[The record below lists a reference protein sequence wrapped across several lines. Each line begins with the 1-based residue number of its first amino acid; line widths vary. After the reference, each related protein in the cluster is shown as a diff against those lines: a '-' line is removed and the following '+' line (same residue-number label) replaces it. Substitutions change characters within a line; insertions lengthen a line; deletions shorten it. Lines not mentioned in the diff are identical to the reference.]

1 MQVINAKID
10 VSKID
15 KSRLY
20 KGAKGTYLSVTIF
33 LKDEEDQYGNHGM
46 IVEATTKAERDAGM
60 KGAIIGNVQLTGA
73 KPTAQEPDGLA
84 F

>member
-46 IVEATTKAERDAGM
+46 IVESITKEEREAGN
-60 KGAIIGNVQLTGA
+60 KGTILGNVKRTGQQ
-73 KPTAQEPDGLA
+73 KESNGEGLP

>member
-1 MQVINAKID
+1 MVITGSID

-15 KSRLY
+15 KSKLIQG
-20 KGAKGTYLSVTIF
+20 KKGTYLNIAIF

-46 IVEATTKAERDAGM
+46 IVESITKEEREAGN
-60 KGAIIGNVQLTGA
+60 KGTILGNVKRTGQQ
-73 KPTAQEPDGLA
+73 KESNGEGLP

>member
-33 LKDEEDQYGNHGM
+33 LKDKEDQYGNHGM
-46 IVEATTKAERDAGM
+46 IVEATTKAEGDAGM

-73 KPTAQEPDGLA
+73 KPTANEPEDLL